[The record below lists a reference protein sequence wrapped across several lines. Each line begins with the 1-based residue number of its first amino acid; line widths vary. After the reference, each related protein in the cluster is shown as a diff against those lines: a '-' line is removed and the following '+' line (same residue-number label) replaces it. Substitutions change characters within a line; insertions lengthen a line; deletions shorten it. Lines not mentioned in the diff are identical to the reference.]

1 MALGLRSSWC
11 CSPAS
16 WAALVS
22 GGPTE
27 VRKQCSWRA
36 VVRCLPRLGTVSY
49 THLDVYKRQALHQ
62 SRDVIFDCRRMK
74 GAREEAV
81 LKEVRKWAGSLASVR
96 RLLFVDRSG
105 GVLRIK

>member
-1 MALGLRSSWC
+1 
-11 CSPAS
+11 
-16 WAALVS
+16 
-22 GGPTE
+22 
-27 VRKQCSWRA
+27 
-36 VVRCLPRLGTVSY
+36 
-49 THLDVYKRQALHQ
+49 
-62 SRDVIFDCRRMK
+62 MK